1 VRWWWVLPAV
11 LLGVVVGLAGLVV
24 HRHAVWLGG
33 WPLPWGVALAVAA
46 PAAVGF
52 GLGGRPPAL
61 VGYLLG
67 WLSVVTAAL
76 GEGPGGDFVLLSDVL
91 GWGFLGVTLP
101 VIAVVLALGAAP
113 RGGGRDGIR

>member
-11 LLGVVVGLAGLVV
+11 PLGAAVGLAGLVV
-24 HRHAVWLGG
+24 HRHALWVGG
-33 WPLPWGVALAVAA
+33 WPLPWGAALAVAA
-46 PAAVGF
+46 PAAVGI
-52 GLGGRPPAL
+52 GLRGRPSAL

-67 WLSVVTAAL
+67 WLSAVTAAL

-101 VIAVVLALGAAP
+101 VIAAVLAVGAAS
-113 RGGGRDGIR
+113 RRDGRERA